1 MFRLN
6 GRIARIITLSAFALA
21 CSSGLYAAD
30 ITLKL
35 GHLANEDNSWH
46 KGSLKFAEEV
56 KALTKGTVE
65 VKVFANDALGKEM
78 DLINGMQLGTAD
90 MLITGESLQN
100 WAPKAALLA
109 VPYAFKNMDE
119 MDKAVNGP
127 LGEEIKNDIIEKAK
141 VIPLSYFAR
150 GPRNLTSNKPIKTVD
165 DVKGLKMRV
174 PNVPIFMQ
182 FWRGVGAQPTPM
194 AFGEV
199 FTSLQT
205 GVIDAQENPLALI
218 KSASFFEVQKYVN
231 RTEHVRSWIYLAIG
245 QKSYNKLNAEQKA
258 ALQEAAKRAQTY
270 ERQLYLADE
279 QKLEAELKAKG
290 MTFIETDQSGFAK
303 KAKEAVMASA
313 KEELKP
319 TIQKLYAD

>member
-1 MFRLN
+1 MFRIN
-6 GRIARIITLSAFALA
+6 GRIARIATLSALALA
-21 CSSGLYAAD
+21 CSSALYAAD

-109 VPYAFKNMDE
+109 VPYAFKDMAE

-127 LGEEIKNDIIEKAK
+127 LGEEIKKDIIDKAK
-141 VIPLSYFAR
+141 VVPLAYFAR

-245 QKSYNKLNAEQKA
+245 QKSYNKLNADQKA

-303 KAKEAVMASA
+303 KAKEAVLASS

-319 TIQKLYAD
+319 IIQKLYAD

>member
-1 MFRLN
+1 MFRIN
-6 GRIARIITLSAFALA
+6 GKIARIATLSAFALA
-21 CSSGLYAAD
+21 CSGALYAAD

-109 VPYAFKNMDE
+109 VPYAFKDMAE

-127 LGEEIKNDIIEKAK
+127 LGEEIKKDIIDKAK
-141 VIPLSYFAR
+141 VVPLAYFAR
-150 GPRNLTSNKPIKTVD
+150 GPRNLTSNKPIKSVD

-245 QKSYNKLNAEQKA
+245 QKSYNKLNADQKA
-258 ALQEAAKRAQTY
+258 ALQEAAKRAQAY

-290 MTFIETDQSGFAK
+290 MTFVETDQSGFAK
-303 KAKEAVMASA
+303 KAKEAVLASS

-319 TIQKLYAD
+319 IIQKLYAD

>member
-1 MFRLN
+1 MFRIN
-6 GRIARIITLSAFALA
+6 GKIARTITLTAAALA
-21 CSSGLYAAD
+21 CSSALYAAD

-35 GHLANEDNSWH
+35 GHIANEENSWH
-46 KGSLKFAEEV
+46 KGALKFAEEV
-56 KALTKGTVE
+56 KALTNGKVE
-65 VKVFANDALGKEM
+65 VKVFPNDALGKEM

-90 MLITGESLQN
+90 MTITGESLQN

-109 VPYAFKNMDE
+109 IPYAFKDMAE

-127 LGEEIKNDIIEKAK
+127 LGEEIKKDILEKAK
-141 VIPLSYFAR
+141 VVPLAFFAR
-150 GPRNLTSNKPIKTVD
+150 GPRNLTSKTPVKSVD

-174 PNVPIFMQ
+174 PNVPVFMQ

-245 QKSYNKLNAEQKA
+245 EKSFNKLSAEQKTA
-258 ALQEAAKRAQTY
+258 VQEAAKRAQVY
-270 ERQLYLADE
+270 ERQLMLADE
-279 QKLEAELKAKG
+279 QKLESELKAKG
-290 MTFIETDQSGFAK
+290 MTFVDTDQTGFAK
-303 KAKEAVMASA
+303 KAKEAVLAAA

>member
-6 GRIARIITLSAFALA
+6 GRIARFATLTAIVLG
-21 CSSGLYAAD
+21 CSSALYAAD

-78 DLINGMQLGTAD
+78 DLINGMQLGTVD
-90 MLITGESLQN
+90 MQITGESLQN

-109 VPYAFKNMDE
+109 VPYAFKNMAE

-127 LGEEIKNDIIEKAK
+127 LGEEIKKEIIEKAK
-141 VIPLSYFAR
+141 IVPLSYFAR
-150 GPRNLTSNKPIKTVD
+150 GPRNLTSNKPIKSVD

-245 QKSYNKLNAEQKA
+245 QKSYNKLNAEQKVA
-258 ALQEAAKRAQTY
+258 IQEAANRAQAY
-270 ERQLYLADE
+270 ERQIYLADE

-303 KAKEAVMASA
+303 KAKEAVLASA

-319 TIQKLYAD
+319 IIQKLYAD

>member
-1 MFRLN
+1 MFRIN
-6 GRIARIITLSAFALA
+6 GKIARTITLTAAALA
-21 CSSGLYAAD
+21 CSSALYAAD

-35 GHLANEDNSWH
+35 GHIANEENSWH
-46 KGSLKFAEEV
+46 KGALKFAEEV
-56 KALTKGTVE
+56 KALTNGKVE
-65 VKVFANDALGKEM
+65 VKVFPNDALGKEM

-90 MLITGESLQN
+90 MTITGESLQN

-109 VPYAFKNMDE
+109 IPYAFKDMAE

-127 LGEEIKNDIIEKAK
+127 LGEEIKKDIIEKAK
-141 VIPLSYFAR
+141 VVPLAFFAR
-150 GPRNLTSNKPIKTVD
+150 GPRNLTSKTPVKSVD

-174 PNVPIFMQ
+174 PNVPVFMQ

-218 KSASFFEVQKYVN
+218 KSASFFEVQLYVN
-231 RTEHVRSWIYLAIG
+231 RTDHVRSWIDLAIG
-245 QKSYNKLNAEQKA
+245 EKSFNKLSADQKTA
-258 ALQEAAKRAQTY
+258 VQEAAKRAQVY
-270 ERQLYLADE
+270 ERQLMLADE
-279 QKLEAELKAKG
+279 QKLESELKAKG
-290 MTFIETDQSGFAK
+290 MTFVDTDQTGFAK
-303 KAKEAVMASA
+303 KAKEAVLAAA

>member
-6 GRIARIITLSAFALA
+6 GRIARIVTLSAFALA
-21 CSSGLYAAD
+21 CSSALYAAD

-65 VKVFANDALGKEM
+65 IKVFANDALGKEM

-127 LGEEIKNDIIEKAK
+127 LGDEIKKDIIEKAK

-290 MTFIETDQSGFAK
+290 MTFVETDQSGFAK

>member
-1 MFRLN
+1 MFRIN
-6 GRIARIITLSAFALA
+6 GKIARIATLSAFALA
-21 CSSGLYAAD
+21 CSSALYAAD

-109 VPYAFKNMDE
+109 VPYAFKNMAE

-127 LGEEIKNDIIEKAK
+127 LGEEIKKDIIDKAK
-141 VIPLSYFAR
+141 VVPLAYFAR

-245 QKSYNKLNAEQKA
+245 QKSYNKLNADQKA
-258 ALQEAAKRAQTY
+258 ALQEAAKRAQAY

-303 KAKEAVMASA
+303 KAKEAVLASS

-319 TIQKLYAD
+319 IIQKLYAD

>member
-1 MFRLN
+1 MFRIN
-6 GRIARIITLSAFALA
+6 GRIARIAILTAATLA
-21 CSSGLYAAD
+21 CSSALYAAD

-109 VPYAFKNMDE
+109 VPYAFKNMAE

-127 LGEEIKNDIIEKAK
+127 LGDEIKKDIIEKAK
-141 VIPLSYFAR
+141 IIPLSYFAR

-245 QKSYNKLNAEQKA
+245 EKSYNKLNAEQKVA
-258 ALQEAAKRAQTY
+258 IQEAAKRAQAY

-279 QKLEAELKAKG
+279 QKLETELKAKG
-290 MTFIETDQSGFAK
+290 MTFIDTDQSGFAK

>member
-1 MFRLN
+1 MFSLN
-6 GRIARIITLSAFALA
+6 KNLVRAVTLSAAALA
-21 CSSGLYAAD
+21 CSSVLHAAD
-30 ITLKL
+30 VTLKL
-35 GHLANEDNSWH
+35 GHIANEENSWH
-46 KGSLKFAEEV
+46 KAALKFAEEV
-56 KALTKGTVE
+56 KTLTNGKVE
-65 VKVFANDALGKEM
+65 VKVFPNDSLGKEM

-90 MLITGESLQN
+90 MTITGESLQN

-109 VPYAFKNMDE
+109 IPYAFKDMAE

-127 LGEEIKNDIIEKAK
+127 LGAEIKKEVAERAK
-141 VIPLSYFAR
+141 VIALAYFAR
-150 GPRNLTSNKPIKTVD
+150 GPRNLTSKTPVKSVN

-174 PNVPIFMQ
+174 PNVPVFMQ

-245 QKSYNKLNAEQKA
+245 EKSFNKLNAEQKKA
-258 ALQEAAKRAQTY
+258 VQEAAQRAQVY
-270 ERQLYLADE
+270 ERSLMLADE

-290 MTFIETDQSGFAK
+290 MTFVETDQAGFAK
-303 KAKEAVMASA
+303 KAKEAVLAAA
-313 KEELKP
+313 KEEIKP
-319 TIQKLYAD
+319 IIQQLYAD